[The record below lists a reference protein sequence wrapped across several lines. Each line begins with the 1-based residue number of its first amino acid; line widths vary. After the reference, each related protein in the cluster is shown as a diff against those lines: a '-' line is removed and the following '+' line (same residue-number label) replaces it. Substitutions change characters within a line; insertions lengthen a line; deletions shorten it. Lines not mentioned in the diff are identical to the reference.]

1 MRSKDT
7 SARLR
12 AASRALVEQR
22 LRHGQSGLCQRQR
35 HADTREERRMRACC
49 RTLRPPP
56 APCWLRQ
63 GCQQAPMSRRRLSL
77 AQRAP
82 ADQPRPRRARADRQC
97 VHTLATRPCLQDNK
111 SERQKQGTERLRFRK
126 CSRVEERA
134 FHRELHTFGLRPD
147 SHRVRLSSEGGGARS
162 QRALSLGSLKTK
174 SVD

>member
-1 MRSKDT
+1 M
-7 SARLR
+7 
-12 AASRALVEQR
+12 
-22 LRHGQSGLCQRQR
+22 G
-35 HADTREERRMRACC
+35 
-49 RTLRPPP
+49 
-56 APCWLRQ
+56 
-63 GCQQAPMSRRRLSL
+63 
-77 AQRAP
+77 
-82 ADQPRPRRARADRQC
+82 
-97 VHTLATRPCLQDNK
+97 NK